1 MKNEKNIKRKMRMGE
16 FLIQQRMITEK
27 DLNKALDD
35 QKKNLVPLGLL
46 ARQNAFLS
54 NDKLFQALK
63 TLNDSGPGENSF
75 SDVVKKLNFL
85 TEDELRKLH
94 SIQSGTRELL
104 GKVLLSNKA
113 ISRVNLIK
121 ALKEFQ
127 TL

>member
-1 MKNEKNIKRKMRMGE
+1 MKNEKNMKKKMRMGE
-16 FLIQQRMITEK
+16 FLIQLRMITEK

-46 ARQNAFLS
+46 ARQNALLS
-54 NDKLFQALK
+54 NDKLFQTLK
-63 TLNDSGPGENSF
+63 TQKDSSPGENSF

-85 TEDELRKLH
+85 KEDDLRKLH

-121 ALKEFQ
+121 ALKEYQ

>member
-1 MKNEKNIKRKMRMGE
+1 MGE

-75 SDVVKKLNFL
+75 SDIVKKLNFL
-85 TEDELRKLH
+85 TKDELRNLH